1 MVSRQG
7 LVSFSGEKKKL
18 PLRFAILKSSV
29 FLVEE
34 ADDGNDSYEA
44 RAIKRKIAR
53 KKAQEI
59 AARAQVNTFLE
70 ISFSYLRNKSCCRL
84 LKG

>member
-1 MVSRQG
+1 VLIFYIFTIIS
-7 LVSFSGEKKKL
+7 
-18 PLRFAILKSSV
+18 
-29 FLVEE
+29 VEE

-59 AARAQVNTFLE
+59 AARAQVSKRNFCLF
-70 ISFSYLRNKSCCRL
+70 IFFGKVIAYLFI
-84 LKG
+84 

>member
-1 MVSRQG
+1 M
-7 LVSFSGEKKKL
+7 LIFY
-18 PLRFAILKSSV
+18 ILSITS
-29 FLVEE
+29 VEE

-59 AARAQVNTFLE
+59 AARAQVSRRNFHLFVICGNGVAHLFIWYGT
-70 ISFSYLRNKSCCRL
+70 SSYVLGRVV
-84 LKG
+84 G